1 MTISRDYVSALST
14 LSTIGSVSPPFR
26 RFGNPLARR
35 LELFL
40 TIWGRGRL
48 WLDDNGA
55 GGDVEVAGDLVQSLE
70 GGMKPSG
77 SARVAALTYSKL
89 FFLKEA
95 SDTVIWR

>member
-1 MTISRDYVSALST
+1 MTTRRDYVSALST

-26 RFGNPLARR
+26 RFGNPMARR

-48 WLDDNGA
+48 GLDDNGA
-55 GGDVEVAGDLVQSLE
+55 GGEVEVAGDLVQSLE

-89 FFLKEA
+89 FLLKEA

>member
-1 MTISRDYVSALST
+1 MST
-14 LSTIGSVSPPFR
+14 LSTIGSVSSLFR
-26 RFGNPLARR
+26 RFRNPLARG
-35 LELFL
+35 LELSL
-40 TIWGRGRL
+40 TIWRRGRL
-48 WLDDNGA
+48 GLDDNG
-55 GGDVEVAGDLVQSLE
+55 GGEVEVAGDLVQSLE

>member
-1 MTISRDYVSALST
+1 M
-14 LSTIGSVSPPFR
+14 
-26 RFGNPLARR
+26 ARR
-35 LELFL
+35 LELSL

-77 SARVAALTYSKL
+77 SALVAALTYSKL
-89 FFLKEA
+89 FLLKQA
-95 SDTVIWR
+95 SDNVSWR